1 MKKIKLTKRILA
13 TGLVLALSLGT
24 ITGCQEKY
32 PSGIVKDGGY
42 TQEEA
47 STTKVMVIGD
57 YDIYMDEILIY
68 AMQDAYIN
76 GVTSESWESKDSTRK
91 EAILSSIREGKIIY
105 DVAIHNNCELGDAD
119 KDFVNTS
126 VNNFKMTMGDDILTK
141 YGISDE
147 VINKVFTE
155 QAIVSK
161 FENDMQNDMGQ
172 TITDDL
178 NEMYKDFKFFSYYY
192 MMFPTVEVNENNEPA
207 TNADGSY
214 IYLSDVDKAQAKKNA
229 EDAIAKIEGGTAY
242 ADVAAEYGI
251 TPYCLD
257 RVGYVDPNAEI
268 DDYTASIMNLK
279 DGECSEVIEN
289 TLGYIVAVMIDSD
302 DENLRE
308 GYISSLASEG
318 VSSEY
323 ETLRQQWLATI
334 PVDTEKDMEGTVWE
348 DFDLKSLIIDMETG
362 GIL

>member
-1 MKKIKLTKRILA
+1 MKKIKFSKRILA
-13 TGLVLALSLGT
+13 AGLVLALCLGT

-32 PSGIVKDGGY
+32 PSGIVKEGGF

-47 STTKVMVIGD
+47 SSTKVMVIGD
-57 YDIYMDEILIY
+57 YDIFMDEILIY
-68 AMQDAYIN
+68 AFQDAYMN
-76 GVTSESWESKDSTRK
+76 GVTSDSWESKDATRK
-91 EAILSSIREGKIIY
+91 EAILSSIREGKILY
-105 DVAIHNNCELGDAD
+105 DVAIHNNCELGESDIE
-119 KDFVNTS
+119 FVNTS

-178 NEMYKDFKFFSYYY
+178 NEAYKDYQFFSYYY
-192 MMFPTVEVNENNEPA
+192 MMFPIVEVNENNEPA
-207 TNADGSY
+207 TNEDGSY
-214 IYLSDVDKAQAKKNA
+214 IYLSDAEKEQAKKNA
-229 EDAIAKIEGGTAY
+229 EDAIAKIEGGATHT
-242 ADVAAEYGI
+242 DVAEEYGI

-257 RVGYVDPNAEI
+257 RVGYVDPNVEL
-268 DDYTASIMNLK
+268 DEYTASIKDLK

-289 TLGYIVAVMIDSD
+289 TLGYIVAVMLDSD

-308 GYISSLASEG
+308 GYISSMASEG

-323 ETLRQQWLATI
+323 ESLRQQWLATI
-334 PVDTEKDMEGTVWE
+334 PVDVEKDMEGTVWT
-348 DFDLKSLIIDMETG
+348 DFDLKSVIVDMETG
-362 GIL
+362 GII

>member
-1 MKKIKLTKRILA
+1 MKKIKLSKRILA

-32 PSGIVKDGGY
+32 PSGIVKEGGY

-47 STTKVMVIGD
+47 SSTKVMVIGD
-57 YDIYMDEILIY
+57 YDIYLDEMLVYSI
-68 AMQDAYIN
+68 QDAYLN
-76 GVTSESWESKDSTRK
+76 GVTSDSWEAKEPTRK

-105 DVAIHNNCELGDAD
+105 DVAMHNNCVLDEEDIA
-119 KDFVNTS
+119 FVDTS
-126 VNNFKMTMGDDILTK
+126 VNNFKLKVGDDLLTK

-147 VINKVFTE
+147 VIRKVFTE
-155 QAIVSK
+155 QAYASK

-172 TITDDL
+172 TITEDL
-178 NEMYKDFKFFSYYY
+178 EETYKDFKFFSYYY
-192 MMFPTVEVNENNEPA
+192 MMFPIVEVNENNEPA

-214 IYLSDVDKAQAKKNA
+214 IYLSDAEKEQVKKNA
-229 EDAIAKIEGGTAY
+229 EDAIVKIEGGSAY
-242 ADVAAEYGI
+242 TDVAEEYGI
-251 TPYCLD
+251 TPYCLE

-268 DDYTASIMNLK
+268 DEYTAAIMNLE
-279 DGECSEVIEN
+279 DGECSEVIDN
-289 TLGYIVAVMIDSD
+289 TLGYIVAVMIDAD

-308 GYISSLASEG
+308 GYISSMASEG

-334 PVDTEKDMEGTVWE
+334 PVDVEKDMEGTVWA
-348 DFDLKSLIIDMETG
+348 DFDLKSLIVDMETG